1 MKLLSFFLV
10 FFILYSSHVNSKSSI
25 IDSNKHLLTIL
36 SHPSVIE
43 KKLVNL
49 SNLALIDEAKSQLL
63 PSVNFSTSGG
73 YSVFGNYSNSNTRT
87 RYASGDY
94 IDGKINT
101 RQLLYDSDTTV
112 LNIRSQ
118 ISKTSSTQFDIK
130 IAENEIIYKFLLFCL
145 ETLKYHKYKDLYNK
159 TISNLNRLSELAEKK
174 FIAGLTDEKEFREI
188 KMLLTELEV
197 NQEAFDRLT
206 QTAVKTLSSEFGE
219 DTELSMSTFT
229 RLIEFSKTED
239 IQKLIS
245 SSQNKQFSIKQLQ
258 FQSKSLNDAILAN
271 ENDKM
276 PKVFLN
282 LDTTF
287 FNINELDTE
296 YEISANLSVDLPFFD
311 AGANASRGSSLQLQN
326 ESILSRI
333 DLETKNASR
342 RLLSINENQQNNIEQ
357 IETIER
363 QAHEV
368 RDYLSQ
374 LNTKLGSVEVSLR
387 EIASSYKKLYDLQE
401 IKFSKAYEQDLL
413 HLETIALKESWGE
426 LANLLINQ
434 SIKQ

>member
-1 MKLLSFFLV
+1 M
-10 FFILYSSHVNSKSSI
+10 
-25 IDSNKHLLTIL
+25 
-36 SHPSVIE
+36 
-43 KKLVNL
+43 
-49 SNLALIDEAKSQLL
+49 
-63 PSVNFSTSGG
+63 
-73 YSVFGNYSNSNTRT
+73 
-87 RYASGDY
+87 
-94 IDGKINT
+94 
-101 RQLLYDSDTTV
+101 
-112 LNIRSQ
+112 
-118 ISKTSSTQFDIK
+118 
-130 IAENEIIYKFLLFCL
+130 
-145 ETLKYHKYKDLYNK
+145 
-159 TISNLNRLSELAEKK
+159 
-174 FIAGLTDEKEFREI
+174 
-188 KMLLTELEV
+188 
-197 NQEAFDRLT
+197 
-206 QTAVKTLSSEFGE
+206 SSEFGE
-219 DTELSMSTFT
+219 DTELSMSTYI

-287 FNINELDTE
+287 FNLNELDTE

-374 LNTKLGSVEVSLR
+374 LNTKLGSIEVSLR